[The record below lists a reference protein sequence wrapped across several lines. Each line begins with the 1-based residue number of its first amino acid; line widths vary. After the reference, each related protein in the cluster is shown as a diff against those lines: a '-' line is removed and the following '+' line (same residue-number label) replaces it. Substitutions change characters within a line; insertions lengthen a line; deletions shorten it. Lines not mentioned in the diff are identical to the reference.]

1 MIDPNDLSQKR
12 KASTG
17 FGIEKPSFMPV
28 PNMSVSPHRHGS
40 VPPNLVHNEGESMA
54 YVTLRE
60 EIMCS
65 SSLAKN
71 LVDTYDSFKN
81 SKTCKLTINN

>member
-1 MIDPNDLSQKR
+1 
-12 KASTG
+12 
-17 FGIEKPSFMPV
+17 MPV

-40 VPPNLVHNEGESMA
+40 VPPNYVHNEGESMA

-65 SSLAKN
+65 STLAQN
-71 LVDTYDSFKN
+71 LAATYESFKN
-81 SKTCKLTINN
+81 SKTCKLMINN

>member
-1 MIDPNDLSQKR
+1 
-12 KASTG
+12 
-17 FGIEKPSFMPV
+17 MPV

-40 VPPNLVHNEGESMA
+40 VPPNHVHNEGESMA

-65 SSLAKN
+65 STLAQN
-71 LVDTYDSFKN
+71 LVATYESFKD
-81 SKTCKLTINN
+81 SKTCKLLINN